1 MKTNTNEKGL
11 KTESW
16 FLTEYKYEGKNNTP
30 VIIRSGVPVK
40 DVKTSQDNT
49 SVISYKEDK

>member
-1 MKTNTNEKGL
+1 MKIKTNEKGL

-16 FLTEYKYEGKNNTP
+16 VLTEYKNEGKNNAP

-49 SVISYKEDK
+49 QVISYKEE